1 MGGVDPLKFSSEAR
15 CPLVEVVD
23 EMNVVMLMS
32 ESESESQSHSSV
44 DDELPICHDD
54 DDEEATNDGE
64 AAIPK

>member
-1 MGGVDPLKFSSEAR
+1 MGEVAPLKFSSEVR
-15 CPLVEVVD
+15 CPLEAEVVD
-23 EMNVVMLMS
+23 EMNVVMLL
-32 ESESESQSHSSV
+32 SESESQSHSSV